1 MNNIDEKDY
10 RQLLAFNLNRLVD
23 QRGLMQKDVAAD
35 IGVHASSLNLY
46 FLGKRFP
53 NAESLAVLSNY
64 FNVPVSTFFK
74 TPAEIAN
81 DLEHPHAE
89 VPAED
94 GEIIGSTLDASALES
109 AILKKRREKR
119 TGRFYVIVSSGD
131 FVPYASVGEQLECVI
146 GEDVQHGDAV
156 LAKNGRN
163 VGLYRAELKDGS
175 IIYAPVGKHDQK
187 KYSAGDGFF
196 VLCTVIAGRRPV

>member
-1 MNNIDEKDY
+1 MNIIDEKDY
-10 RQLLAFNLNRLVD
+10 RQLLAYNLNRIVD
-23 QRGLMQKDVAAD
+23 QRGIMQKDVAAG

-64 FNVPVSTFFK
+64 FNVPISTFFK

-81 DLEHPHAE
+81 ELEQPRAE
-89 VPAED
+89 VPVEE

-109 AILKKRREKR
+109 AILKRRREKR
-119 TGRFYVIVSSGD
+119 TGRFFVIVSSGD
-131 FVPYASVGEQLECVI
+131 FEPYASVGEQLECAI
-146 GEDVQHGDAV
+146 SENIQHGDAV

-175 IIYAPVGKHDQK
+175 IIYAPVGKHAQT
-187 KYSAGDGFF
+187 KYLAGDGFF